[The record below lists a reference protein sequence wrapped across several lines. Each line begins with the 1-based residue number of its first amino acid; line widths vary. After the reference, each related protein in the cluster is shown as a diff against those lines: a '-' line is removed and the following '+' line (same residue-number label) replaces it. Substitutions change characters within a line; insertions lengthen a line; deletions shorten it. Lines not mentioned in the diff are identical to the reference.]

1 MLVGVR
7 LVRVLV
13 LWWAETLV
21 GGVKWGLVTV
31 YVVFKKNNDEVSHR
45 LHRCTQQTA
54 CGCRTSV
61 CDSSACSPLTD
72 WETTSPMKFL
82 FILPSSFLFFF
93 FLLCFFIFLL
103 LFLVLLLFLFL
114 FFTLPLFLLSF
125 LSLSP
130 FFSSFSFSLSFFLF
144 FILLLSFF
152 FFIFFLSI
160 FFSFSSFFFF
170 LFHFLFH
177 FLFSFSHL
185 FLSFFFSIFS
195 QFFFL
200 FFFFLSN
207 SHFLIHTFSLIL
219 HVTQVIAPVR
229 ESCAQVLGVVCL
241 HLEEHVIDDVSNAL
255 LQLLSNGHN
264 IWEVKHGGLLGIKY
278 ILATRQ
284 VSVRENEKGRKG
296 LQ

>member
-1 MLVGVR
+1 MLLGVR

-21 GGVKWGLVTV
+21 GGVKWVLVTV

-144 FILLLSFF
+144 FILIFSFF

-160 FFSFSSFFFF
+160 FFPFLLFFSFFFIFSSTFFF
-170 LFHFLFH
+170 LFLIYF
-177 FLFSFSHL
+177 
-185 FLSFFFSIFS
+185 SFFFS
-195 QFFFL
+195 QFFPN
-200 FFFFLSN
+200 FFFFFSFFFPT
-207 SHFLIHTFSLIL
+207 HFLIHTFSLIL